1 MESDA
6 NYATANDDT
15 KKKIEKEADEKLST
29 YLYIKN
35 ADQAKYGNLLK
46 GLNAQ
51 KSLKN
56 DQYPK
61 NLVDGINALSNHPW
75 DN

>member
-1 MESDA
+1 MQLKGTCYGNERKC
-6 NYATANDDT
+6 YL
-15 KKKIEKEADEKLST
+15 DEKLST

-35 ADQAKYGNLLK
+35 ANQAKYGNLLK
-46 GLNAQ
+46 GLNSQ

-61 NLVDGINALSNHPW
+61 NLVDGINALSNHSW